1 MAFSSVNNN
10 GTRRRRRRTP
20 HTENVYTPPTG
31 HHSLGPSKTSFP
43 IQNLQPH
50 IGIQVY
56 DEMSNAIS
64 HPIGLAI
71 RCDPPVLWQF
81 LKERKKSLSS
91 ARQLWNGECAVAHR
105 PLYTIPSSLF
115 LIFFYYPVTVV
126 FFPLLHSVSYLA
138 DSSCWKP
145 RKSLCASASSP
156 ILLSSRS
163 SYCSYVVYLWWLP
176 TIIGSICCSWWQP
189 STAIVIISPLF
200 FFFFMLLNDWGTQE
214 LGGLFA
220 LQTRENLVLYCCTAA
235 QW

>member
-1 MAFSSVNNN
+1 MFPHIYNSIKAKHNCENGERQTVPESGNRYEWPFHPFNNN

-91 ARQLWNGECAVAHR
+91 ARQLWNGECA
-105 PLYTIPSSLF
+105 PPTLYNTLLSL
-115 LIFFYYPVTVV
+115 
-126 FFPLLHSVSYLA
+126 SY
-138 DSSCWKP
+138 
-145 RKSLCASASSP
+145 
-156 ILLSSRS
+156 ILLLSGNGRFLSSS
-163 SYCSYVVYLWWLP
+163 SFRFLFGRFFLLE
-176 TIIGSICCSWWQP
+176 
-189 STAIVIISPLF
+189 TAQVSVRKCIISHSSFFTIFLLLLRSIPL
-200 FFFFMLLNDWGTQE
+200 MIANYH
-214 LGGLFA
+214 
-220 LQTRENLVLYCCTAA
+220 R
-235 QW
+235 